1 MRILTK
7 DVAAQIGKE
16 ILVQGW
22 VHRIRDLGKVVFIVL
37 RDRAGMVQL
46 VFDQNPQLTN
56 ETVISV
62 RGQVNANEKAP
73 GGAEIQVKELKV
85 LSSASP
91 DLPFPVNQ
99 DPDKVNIDSILD
111 HRIISLRN
119 PKIRAIFQL
128 QSGLLKYLS
137 DFMHSEG
144 FYEMK
149 TSKLISTGTEGGTN
163 LFSVDYFD
171 SKVYLA
177 QSPQFYKEIM
187 VSTGLERVFEIS
199 HAYRAEKH
207 DTARHLNEYVSFDVE
222 MSFIESERDLIEFE
236 KRLLDYVFAQVAK
249 HNKAELEA
257 WGATVPAADSMAKA
271 PVVDFE
277 EAKEIIHKEIK
288 QKVFDIGPEGERA
301 LTDWALREHG
311 VEACFINGWPR
322 KKRPFYTYPDG
333 LKTQSFDLIFRGIEI
348 TSGSRRINEKEMFLE
363 NLPKF
368 GLTAEGMADYV
379 SIFEH
384 GCPPHG
390 GFAIGVER
398 LTQKILGLA
407 NVKEASPFP
416 RDRKR
421 VRP

>member
-1 MRILTK
+1 MRVLTK
-7 DVAAQIGKE
+7 DVAANIGKK

-22 VHRIRDLGKVVFIVL
+22 VHRVRDLGKVVFVVL
-37 RDRAGMVQL
+37 RDRTGMTQL
-46 VFDQNPQLTN
+46 VFADNPELTN
-56 ETVISV
+56 ETVIEVTGLVS
-62 RGQVNANEKAP
+62 ANDKSP
-73 GGAEIQVKELKV
+73 GGAEIQVTNLKV
-85 LSSASP
+85 LSVASP

-99 DPDKVNIDSILD
+99 DPDKVNIDSLLD

-144 FYEMK
+144 FFEMK

-171 SKVYLA
+171 TKVYLA

-222 MSFIESERDLIEFE
+222 MSFIETEMDLINFE
-236 KRLLDYVFAQVAK
+236 RRLLDYVFAQVAA
-249 HNKAELEA
+249 NNQAELDA
-257 WGATVPAADSMAKA
+257 WGATVPEAGAMAKA
-271 PVVDFE
+271 PVVDFD
-277 EAKEIIHKEIK
+277 EAKDIIYKEIK
-288 QKVFDIGPEGERA
+288 QKVFDVGPEGERA
-301 LTDWALREHG
+301 LCDWALREHG
-311 VEACFINGWPR
+311 VDACFINGWPR
-322 KKRPFYTYPDG
+322 KKRPFYTFPKDQ
-333 LKTQSFDLIFRGIEI
+333 KTMSFDLIFRGIEI

-379 SIFEH
+379 SIFEY

-390 GFAIGVER
+390 GFAIGLER